1 MEKKMTLDDAMLII
15 AMDLEEVDYYGDF
28 EQRDKSVKAWKR
40 IREVIKNSEEYKKER
55 ESK

>member
-1 MEKKMTLDDAMLII
+1 MEKKIKLDDAVFII
-15 AMDLEEVDYYGDF
+15 ANVLEDALEYEDPEYKAV
-28 EQRDKSVKAWKR
+28 EIKAWNR

>member
-1 MEKKMTLDDAMLII
+1 MKKKMTLDDAMLII
-15 AMDLEEVDYYGDF
+15 AMELEEIEYYDDP
-28 EQRDKSVKAWKR
+28 ELRAKSVKAWKR